1 MLALARAAFVLRLLG
16 VIHMHTAAA
25 AILLPYLLPRLASL
39 HCCRPGIAFNPADD
53 PLLQRN
59 SDSDTDSEAEA
70 FRIRDDDLLIL
81 AARNEDDVSHLEV
94 GRWLKGSWA
103 DLLWLAQL
111 DGLRAEGT
119 AAIPQICSGH
129 VTSCRSVLQP
139 HAPAPQVWV
148 YEPADERG
156 PANLFVHH
164 SLMLPAFPLSVA
176 WLDCD
181 PTGRVSA
188 GGRGAAGLA
197 GLTDSRLPVG
207 KELEGRQCGH
217 LCTTTNPGCAP
228 PQTRHSRSAASSP

>member
-1 MLALARAAFVLRLLG
+1 MLALARPAFVLQLLG

-25 AILLPYLLPRLASL
+25 ATLLPNLYARLAAL
-39 HCCRPGIAFNPADD
+39 HCCRSGIAFNPADD

-94 GRWLKGSWA
+94 GRWLQGSWA
-103 DLLWLAQL
+103 GAAQGQAWLTCCGSRQF
-111 DGLRAEGT
+111 DGVRAAGT
-119 AAIPQICSGH
+119 ATIQQICSGS
-129 VTSCRSVLQP
+129 VTSSWRSILHP
-139 HAPAPQVWV
+139 HAPDLQVWV

-188 GGRGAAGLA
+188 EGGAQLGCWLE
-197 GLTDSRLPVG
+197 RLP
-207 KELEGRQCGH
+207 LA
-217 LCTTTNPGCAP
+217 L
-228 PQTRHSRSAASSP
+228 